1 MPVGR
6 CFNSSGAVGWLLI
19 LLLALPL
26 PGWSFGYADVAEQ
39 ARSLSEKRFDP
50 PAKIPKFL
58 RELRYDELRDIRFK
72 PEKSLWRAPGT
83 RFDLQFFHPGGIYD
97 YAVKI
102 NIHDSEGV
110 HPVPFSVDN
119 FNYGKNPIADKI
131 PDDLGYA
138 GFKVYFP
145 LNRPGQQDEVVSFVG
160 ASYFRGLA
168 KDTLYGLSA
177 RGLAID
183 TGLESGEE
191 FPLFREFWID
201 RPSPKS
207 TAIRIYALLDSRRI
221 TGAYRFVVF
230 PGRTTRMNV
239 RATLFARD
247 KIREPGVAPLT
258 SMFHYG
264 ENSDRPHGEWR
275 PEVHDSDGL
284 MLLNGNGEQLW
295 RPLVNASRLRLSQFQ
310 LENPRGFGLLQRDRL
325 FDHYQDLETRME
337 KRPSAW
343 ITPLG
348 DWGKGYVKLTEIPTN
363 NEFNDNI
370 VAYWTPREVPAPGE
384 PFEIRYRIE
393 WLKTFH
399 GPATSEVINTFV
411 GRGQKKH
418 RQRFVIDF
426 QPVSPHSGSSGD
438 DIAADIWLSKPG
450 KLIEQHVQPN
460 PETGGWRLSF
470 EIENASGKPLELRA
484 FLRQGAETLSET
496 WSYLAEAPE

>member
-1 MPVGR
+1 MRTGVGR
-6 CFNSSGAVGWLLI
+6 ALGGLLA
-19 LLLALPL
+19 LLLSLPL
-26 PGWSFGYADVAEQ
+26 PGWCFGYADVVEQ
-39 ARSLSEKRFDP
+39 ARKLSEKGFSP
-50 PAKIPKFL
+50 PPRIPKFL
-58 RELRYDELRDIRFK
+58 RELRYDQLRDIRFR
-72 PEKSLWRAPGT
+72 PEKSLWRAPGSH
-83 RFDLQFFHPGGIYD
+83 FDLQFFHPGGVYD

-102 NIHDSEGV
+102 NVHDSEGV

-119 FNYGKNPIADKI
+119 FDYGKNAIAGKV
-131 PDDLGYA
+131 PGDLGYA
-138 GFKVYFP
+138 GFKVYYP
-145 LNRPGQQDEVVSFVG
+145 LNRPDVRDEVVSFVG
-160 ASYFRGLA
+160 ASYFRALA

-207 TAIRIYALLDSRRI
+207 TAIRIYALLDSKRI

-230 PGRTTRMNV
+230 PGETTRMDV
-239 RATLFARD
+239 LATLFTRK
-247 KIREPGVAPLT
+247 KIREPGIAPLT

-264 ENSDRPHGEWR
+264 ENGDRPAGHWR

-284 MLLNGNGEQLW
+284 MLLDGNGEQLW
-295 RPLVNASRLRLSQFQ
+295 RPLVNAGRLRLSQLQ
-310 LENPRGFGLLQRDRL
+310 LRDPKGFGLLQRDRD
-325 FDHYQDLETRME
+325 FDHYQDLETHME

-348 DWGKGYVKLTEIPTN
+348 DWGKGYVKLTEIPTD

-370 VAYWTPREVPAPGE
+370 VAYWTPREFPPPGE

-393 WLKTFH
+393 WGKTFH
-399 GPATSEVINTFV
+399 GPARSEVVNTFV
-411 GRGQKKH
+411 GRGKGKH
-418 RQRFVIDF
+418 HQRFVIDF
-426 QPVSPHSGSSGD
+426 QPADPRSKTPGD
-438 DIAADIWLSKPG
+438 DVQADVWVAKHG
-450 KLIEQHVQPN
+450 KLVEQHVQPN
-460 PETGGWRLSF
+460 PRIGGWRLSF

-484 FLRQGAETLSET
+484 FLKQGDETLSET